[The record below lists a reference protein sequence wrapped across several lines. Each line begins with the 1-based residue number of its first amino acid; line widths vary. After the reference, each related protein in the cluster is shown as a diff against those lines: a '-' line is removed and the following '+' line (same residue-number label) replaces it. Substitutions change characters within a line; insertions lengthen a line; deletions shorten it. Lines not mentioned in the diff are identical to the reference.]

1 MTEPSAPPS
10 PPIPTGPQ
18 TSTLAIVSLVAG
30 ILTWLIVP
38 VLGAIAAI
46 VTGHM
51 ARNEIR
57 KSPERLTGNGL
68 ATAGLVLG
76 YGQII
81 FLVVPVCLIVVLALM
96 GPAIGNVFS
105 NIVTSI

>member
-1 MTEPSAPPS
+1 MTEQAAPPS

-57 KSPERLTGNGL
+57 KSPEPLTGNGL

-81 FLVVPVCLIVVLALM
+81 LLVIPICLIFVLALM
-96 GPAIGNVFS
+96 GPAIGNIFS

>member
-1 MTEPSAPPS
+1 MTEQAAPPS

-57 KSPERLTGNGL
+57 KSPELLTGNGL

-81 FLVVPVCLIVVLALM
+81 LLVIPICLIFVLALM
-96 GPAIGNVFS
+96 GPAIGNIFS

>member
-1 MTEPSAPPS
+1 MNEQASPPS
-10 PPIPTGPQ
+10 PPIRTGPQ

-38 VLGAIAAI
+38 VLGALAAI

-57 KSPERLTGNGL
+57 KSPEHLTGNGL

-76 YGQII
+76 YAQIVFI
-81 FLVVPVCLIVVLALM
+81 VVPVCLIFVLALM